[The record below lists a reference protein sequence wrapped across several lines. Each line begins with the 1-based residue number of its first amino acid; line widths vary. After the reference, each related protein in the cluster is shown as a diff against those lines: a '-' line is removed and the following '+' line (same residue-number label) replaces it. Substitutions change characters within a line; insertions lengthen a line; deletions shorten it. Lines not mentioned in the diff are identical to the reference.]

1 MVAALTDTPLD
12 TLRVQPKA
20 PAAQAEGA
28 GKSRG
33 LFGADGF
40 SFWDLLDIVNPLQH
54 IPVVSTI
61 YRAITGDTIDPGAR
75 IAGGTLFGGPIG
87 MAVSLVSAMVQED
100 TGKDPGEHAL
110 AVLGLGPDE
119 NAPPDPAVAVAKAPP
134 PPADRIP
141 PELLAAMQPPPR
153 PEPNRPELKL
163 SVKPSFA
170 DEEDQGE
177 AQIQPDERR
186 AARNS
191 PQHGISQQ
199 GMPQQSMVAPLNAAS
214 SQADLATAMIAAR
227 AHGPQPGARAAATPV
242 AAPQV
247 IDGRT
252 WFPAFPQGGGGAPTR
267 GVGAQAVGQQ
277 NAVAKFG
284 VARGASHQG
293 AGSRG
298 DAQSQADWAEKA
310 AAAYQKYSD
319 MQQRDRQKALDV
331 RY

>member
-12 TLRVQPKA
+12 TPRVQPKSPA
-20 PAAQAEGA
+20 PQAGEA

-33 LFGADGF
+33 LFGEDGF

-61 YRAITGDTIDPGAR
+61 YRAVTGDKIDPGAR

-110 AVLGLGPDE
+110 AMLGIGPDE
-119 NAPPDPAVAVAKAPP
+119 AAPAGPVTAIAQVPP
-134 PPADRIP
+134 PPADRVP
-141 PELLAAMQPPPR
+141 PELLAAIQSPPR
-153 PEPNRPELKL
+153 AEAARPELKL
-163 SVKPSFA
+163 SIKPSFS
-170 DEEDQGE
+170 EEDEQRD
-177 AQIQPDERR
+177 AQVSPEGRR
-186 AARNS
+186 ASRNL
-191 PQHGISQQ
+191 P
-199 GMPQQSMVAPLNAAS
+199 PQSMTAPLSATPAQTDQAA
-214 SQADLATAMIAAR
+214 AILAAR
-227 AHGPQPGARAAATPV
+227 ARGPQPGARVAASAAA
-242 AAPQV
+242 APEMV
-247 IDGRT
+247 DGRT
-252 WFPAFPQGGGGAPTR
+252 WFPAFPQGGGAPTR
-267 GVGAQAVGQQ
+267 GIGAQPVGNQ

-293 AGSRG
+293 AAFRNDG
-298 DAQSQADWAEKA
+298 QPQADWAEKA

-319 MQQRDRQKALDV
+319 MQQQRDRQKALDA

>member
-12 TLRVQPKA
+12 TQRVQPRS
-20 PAAQAEGA
+20 PASQAGES

-33 LFGADGF
+33 LFGEDGF

-61 YRAITGDTIDPGAR
+61 YRAITGDKIDPGAR

-110 AVLGLGPDE
+110 AMLGIGADE
-119 NAPPDPAVAVAKAPP
+119 ALPADPATAIAQAPA

-141 PELLAAMQPPPR
+141 PELMAMVQPPPR
-153 PEPNRPELKL
+153 PEAARPELKL
-163 SVKPSFA
+163 SIRPSSTA
-170 DEEDQGE
+170 EDDQRD
-177 AQIQPDERR
+177 AQAQPDERR
-186 AARNS
+186 S
-191 PQHGISQQ
+191 PRIPPRQD
-199 GMPQQSMVAPLNAAS
+199 MTAPLNAVSAQGD
-214 SQADLATAMIAAR
+214 QAAAMIAAR
-227 AHGPQPGARAAATPV
+227 ARGPQPGARTSATP
-242 AAPQV
+242 AAMPEV

-252 WFPAFPQGGGGAPTR
+252 WFPAFPQGGGGAPIR
-267 GVGAQAVGQQ
+267 GVGTQPVGHQ

-284 VARGASHQG
+284 VTRGASHQG
-293 AGSRG
+293 TAIRHDGQPHG
-298 DAQSQADWAEKA
+298 DWAEKA

-319 MQQRDRQKALDV
+319 MQQQRDRQKALDA